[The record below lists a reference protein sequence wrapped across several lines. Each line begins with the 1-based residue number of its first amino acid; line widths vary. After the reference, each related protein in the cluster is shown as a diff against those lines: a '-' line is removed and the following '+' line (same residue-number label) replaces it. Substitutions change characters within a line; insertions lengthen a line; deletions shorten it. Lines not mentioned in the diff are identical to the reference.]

1 MAEALGLHLGWGG
14 GVDDRSAG
22 MSLSSLSYRG
32 LVEAVVTVAGVGRKG
47 RPHSTLPACL
57 TAAPRDRV
65 LPFYHLTEEETEAK
79 SS

>member
-1 MAEALGLHLGWGG
+1 M
-14 GVDDRSAG
+14 
-22 MSLSSLSYRG
+22 SSLSYRG